1 MEIKRDYYLN
11 ELIDRLD
18 NGLIKIITGIRRCG
32 KSYLLNTIFKN
43 YLVGQG
49 IDNEH
54 IIQLSLDE
62 NKNKKFLDPDVLDEY
77 IRSLIIDG
85 NKYYLLLDEIQE
97 VKDFESVLIGF
108 MHINNVEIY
117 VTGSNSKFL
126 SSDIVTEFRGRGDE
140 IRVYPLSFAEFY
152 SVYDGSEEKA
162 LSEYYTYGGLPL
174 TVLAKTDNSKI
185 NYLRTQ
191 KDNVY
196 INDIVDRNNIQ
207 NKEELEM
214 LVQIIASDIGCLT
227 NPLKLS
233 NSFKER
239 DRQSTMTDK
248 TIYNYLGYL
257 QDAFMIEKARRFD
270 VRGKRF
276 IETPQKYYFTD
287 MGIRNSFLDFRQ
299 SEEISH
305 TMENVIYIEL
315 KKRGYNV
322 DVGSVEIR
330 EGDAKKQLEID
341 FVANKGNNKIY
352 IQSAL
357 EMKTGEKVR
366 QEQKSLLNVN
376 DFFKKIIIGG
386 DNVKRSRYDNGIIK
400 FPLGIFIES
409 GAHFTRQVSLKYKAW
424 LVYHVLYP
432 VMKFGVLKFNCVNSK

>member
-1 MEIKRDYYLN
+1 MEIKRDFYLN
-11 ELIDRLD
+11 EFINRMD

-43 YLVGQG
+43 YLIEQG
-49 IDNEH
+49 IDEKH

-62 NKNKKFLDPDVLDEY
+62 RKNKEYLDPDILDEY
-77 IRSLIIDG
+77 IRNLIKD
-85 NKYYLLLDEIQE
+85 NKKYYILLDEIQE
-97 VKDFESVLIGF
+97 VKDFESVLIVF
-108 MHINNVEIY
+108 MHINNAEIY

-140 IRVYPLSFAEFY
+140 IRVYPLSFSEFY

-162 LSEYYTYGGLPL
+162 LSEYYTFGGLPL
-174 TVLAKTDNSKI
+174 AVLAKTENSKI
-185 NYLRTQ
+185 NYLKTQ

-196 INDIVDRNNIQ
+196 INDIVDRNKIQ
-207 NKEELEM
+207 NKEKLEM

-233 NSFKER
+233 NNFKER
-239 DRQSTMTDK
+239 DRLSTMTDK

-257 QDAFMIEKARRFD
+257 QDAFIIEKARRFD
-270 VRGKRF
+270 VRGKKF
-276 IETPQKYYFTD
+276 IDTPQKYYFTD
-287 MGIRNSFLDFRQ
+287 IGIRNSFLDFRQ

-357 EMKTGEKVR
+357 EMKTSEKVK
-366 QEQKSLLNVN
+366 QEQRSLLNVN
-376 DFFKKIIIGG
+376 DFFKKIIIVG
-386 DNVKRSRYDNGIIK
+386 DNVTRSRYDNGIILMSIYD
-400 FPLGIFIES
+400 FLLDEN
-409 GAHFTRQVSLKYKAW
+409 SLEY
-424 LVYHVLYP
+424 
-432 VMKFGVLKFNCVNSK
+432 

>member
-1 MEIKRDYYLN
+1 MEIKRDYYLK
-11 ELIDRLD
+11 ELIDRMD
-18 NGLIKIITGIRRCG
+18 NQLIKIITGIRRCG
-32 KSYLLNTIFKN
+32 KSYLLNIIFKK
-43 YLVGQG
+43 YLLENGT
-49 IDNEH
+49 DEDH

-62 NKNKKFLDPDVLDEY
+62 NKNKKYLNPDILDEH
-77 IRSLIIDG
+77 IRSLIKDK
-85 NKYYLLLDEIQE
+85 NKYYILLDEIQE

-108 MHINNVEIY
+108 MHISNVEIY

-152 SVYDGSEEKA
+152 SVYDGTEEKA
-162 LSEYYTYGGLPL
+162 LNEYYTYGGLPL
-174 TVLAKTDNSKI
+174 TVIAKTDNGKI

-196 INDIVDRNNIQ
+196 INDIIDRNHIQ

-233 NSFKER
+233 NNFKER
-239 DRQSTMTDK
+239 DKLSTMTDK

-299 SEEISH
+299 SEEVSH
-305 TMENVIYIEL
+305 IMENVIYIEL

-357 EMKTGEKVR
+357 EMKTEEKVK

-376 DFFKKIIIGG
+376 DFFKKIIIVGE
-386 DNVKRSRYDNGIIK
+386 NIKRSRYDNGIIIMSIYD
-400 FPLGIFIES
+400 FLLD
-409 GAHFTRQVSLKYKAW
+409 ANSLDY
-424 LVYHVLYP
+424 
-432 VMKFGVLKFNCVNSK
+432 

>member
-1 MEIKRDYYLN
+1 MEINRDYYLK
-11 ELIDRLD
+11 ELIDRID
-18 NGLIKIITGIRRCG
+18 NQLIKIVTGIRRCG
-32 KSYLLNTIFKN
+32 KSYLLNVIFKN
-43 YLVGQG
+43 YLIKQG
-49 IDNEH
+49 IDEEH

-62 NKNKKFLDPDVLDEY
+62 YKNKKYLEPDVLNEY
-77 IRSLIIDG
+77 IRSLIKDEK
-85 NKYYLLLDEIQE
+85 KYYIILDEIQE

-108 MHINNVEIY
+108 MHINNVDIY

-162 LSEYYTYGGLPL
+162 LSEYYIYGGLPL
-174 TVLAKTDNSKI
+174 TVLAKTDNNKI

-196 INDIVDRNNIQ
+196 INDIVDRNKVR

-233 NSFKER
+233 NNFKEI
-239 DRQSTMTDK
+239 DKLSTMTDK

-305 TMENVIYIEL
+305 IMENVIYIEL

-357 EMKTGEKVR
+357 EMKTAEKVK

-376 DFFKKIIIGG
+376 DFFKKIIIVG
-386 DNVKRSRYDNGIIK
+386 DNIKKSRYENGIILMSIYD
-400 FPLGIFIES
+400 FL
-409 GAHFTRQVSLKYKAW
+409 LD
-424 LVYHVLYP
+424 
-432 VMKFGVLKFNCVNSK
+432 VNSLEY

>member
-1 MEIKRDYYLN
+1 MEIKRDYYLK
-11 ELIDRLD
+11 ELIDRID
-18 NGLIKIITGIRRCG
+18 NQLIKIITGIRRCG

-43 YLVGQG
+43 YLIEQG
-49 IDNEH
+49 IDEKH

-62 NKNKKFLDPDVLDEY
+62 NKNKKYLDPDVLDEY
-77 IRSLIIDG
+77 IRSSIKDE
-85 NKYYLLLDEIQE
+85 NKYYILLDEVQE
-97 VKDFESVLIGF
+97 VKNFESVLIGF

-140 IRVYPLSFAEFY
+140 IRVYPLSFSEFY
-152 SVYDGSEEKA
+152 SVYEGSEEKA
-162 LSEYYTYGGLPL
+162 LSEYYIYGGLPL
-174 TVLAKTDNSKI
+174 TVIAKTDNAKI
-185 NYLRTQ
+185 NYLRAQ

-196 INDIVDRNNIQ
+196 INDIVERNKIQ
-207 NKEELEM
+207 NKEKLEM

-233 NSFKER
+233 NNFKER
-239 DRQSTMTDK
+239 DSLSTMTDK

-270 VRGKRF
+270 VRGKKF

-305 TMENVIYIEL
+305 IMENVIYIEL

-330 EGDAKKQLEID
+330 EGNAKKQLEID

-357 EMKTGEKVR
+357 EMKTEEKVK

-376 DFFKKIIIGG
+376 DFFKKIIIVG
-386 DNVKRSRYDNGIIK
+386 DNIKRSRFDNGIIIMSIYD
-400 FPLGIFIES
+400 FLLD
-409 GAHFTRQVSLKYKAW
+409 ANSLEY
-424 LVYHVLYP
+424 
-432 VMKFGVLKFNCVNSK
+432 

>member
-1 MEIKRDYYLN
+1 MEIKRDYYLQ
-11 ELIDRLD
+11 ELIDRID

-43 YLVGQG
+43 YLIEQG
-49 IDNEH
+49 IDEEH

-62 NKNKKFLDPDVLDEY
+62 NRNKMYLDPDALDEY
-77 IRSLIIDG
+77 IRSLIKDK
-85 NKYYLLLDEIQE
+85 NKYYILLDEIQE

-140 IRVYPLSFAEFY
+140 VRVYPLSFAEFF
-152 SVYDGSEEKA
+152 SVYDGSEERA
-162 LSEYYTYGGLPL
+162 LSEYYTFGGLPL
-174 TVLAKTDNSKI
+174 TILAKSDNSKI

-196 INDIVDRNNIQ
+196 INDIVDRNKIQ

-233 NSFKER
+233 NNFRER
-239 DRQSTMTDK
+239 DKLSTMTDK

-276 IETPQKYYFTD
+276 IDTPQKYYFTD

-315 KKRGYNV
+315 RKRGYNV

-357 EMKTGEKVR
+357 EMKTAEKVQ
-366 QEQKSLLNVN
+366 QEQKSLLNIN
-376 DFFKKIIIGG
+376 DFFKKIIIVG
-386 DNVKRSRYDNGIIK
+386 DNIKRSRFDNGIIIMSIYD
-400 FPLGIFIES
+400 FLLD
-409 GAHFTRQVSLKYKAW
+409 ANSLEY
-424 LVYHVLYP
+424 
-432 VMKFGVLKFNCVNSK
+432 

>member
-11 ELIDRLD
+11 ELIDRID
-18 NGLIKIITGIRRCG
+18 NQLIKIITGIRRCG
-32 KSYLLNTIFKN
+32 KSYLLNKIFKK
-43 YLVGQG
+43 YLIENGTDEG
-49 IDNEH
+49 H

-62 NKNKKFLDPDVLDEY
+62 NKNKKYLDPDVLDEY
-77 IRSLIIDG
+77 VRSLIKDE
-85 NKYYLLLDEIQE
+85 NKYYILLDEIQE
-97 VKDFESVLIGF
+97 VKGFESVLIGF
-108 MHINNVEIY
+108 MNIDNVEIY

-152 SVYDGSEEKA
+152 SVYGGSEEKA

-196 INDIVDRNNIQ
+196 INDIVERNKVQ

-214 LVQIIASDIGCLT
+214 LVQIIASNIGCLT

-233 NSFKER
+233 NNFKER
-239 DRQSTMTDK
+239 DKTSTMTDK

-257 QDAFMIEKARRFD
+257 QNAFIIEKARRFD
-270 VRGKRF
+270 VRGKKF
-276 IETPQKYYFTD
+276 IDTPQKYYFTD

-305 TMENVIYIEL
+305 TMENIIYIEL

-330 EGDAKKQLEID
+330 EGNSKKQLEID

-366 QEQKSLLNVN
+366 QEQRSLLNVN
-376 DFFKKIIIGG
+376 DFFKKIIIVG
-386 DNVKRSRYDNGIIK
+386 DNIKRSRYDNGIILMSIYDFLLDDK
-400 FPLGIFIES
+400 
-409 GAHFTRQVSLKYKAW
+409 SLEY
-424 LVYHVLYP
+424 
-432 VMKFGVLKFNCVNSK
+432 

>member
-1 MEIKRDYYLN
+1 MKIERDYYLK
-11 ELIDRLD
+11 ELVDRID
-18 NGLIKIITGIRRCG
+18 NQLIKIVTGIRRCG
-32 KSYLLNTIFKN
+32 KSYLLNIIFKN
-43 YLVGQG
+43 YLIEQG
-49 IDNEH
+49 NDEEH

-62 NKNKKFLDPDVLDEY
+62 NKNKKYLDPDVLDEY
-77 IRSLIIDG
+77 IRSLIKDDK
-85 NKYYLLLDEIQE
+85 KYYILLDEVQE
-97 VKDFESVLIGF
+97 VRDFESVLIGF
-108 MHINNVEIY
+108 LHINNVEIY

-152 SVYDGSEEKA
+152 SVYEGSEEKA
-162 LSEYYTYGGLPL
+162 LNEYYTYGGLPL
-174 TVLAKTDNSKI
+174 TVLGKTDNAKI
-185 NYLRTQ
+185 NYLKTQ

-196 INDIVDRNNIQ
+196 INDIVDRNGIQ

-233 NSFKER
+233 NGFKER
-239 DRQSTMTDK
+239 ERTSSMTDK
-248 TIYNYLGYL
+248 TIYNYLEHL
-257 QDAFMIEKARRFD
+257 QNAFLIERARRFD

-330 EGDAKKQLEID
+330 EGNVRKQLEID

-357 EMKTGEKVR
+357 EMKTSEKVQ
-366 QEQKSLLNVN
+366 QEQRSLLNVN
-376 DFFKKIIIGG
+376 DFFKKIIIVG
-386 DNVKRSRYDNGIIK
+386 DNVKRSRYDNGIIIMSIYD
-400 FPLGIFIES
+400 FLLDS
-409 GAHFTRQVSLKYKAW
+409 NSLEY
-424 LVYHVLYP
+424 
-432 VMKFGVLKFNCVNSK
+432 

>member
-1 MEIKRDYYLN
+1 MEIKRDYYLK
-11 ELIDRLD
+11 ELTDRLD

-43 YLVGQG
+43 YLLEQG
-49 IDNEH
+49 TDKEH

-62 NKNKKFLDPDVLDEY
+62 RTNFKYLDPDELDEY
-77 IRSLIIDG
+77 IRSLIMDEK
-85 NKYYLLLDEIQE
+85 KYYILLDEIQE
-97 VKDFESVLIGF
+97 VKEFESVLIGF

-152 SVYDGSEEKA
+152 SVYEGSEEKA

-174 TVLAKTDNSKI
+174 AIMAKTDNAKI
-185 NYLRTQ
+185 NYLKTQ

-196 INDIVDRNNIQ
+196 INDIVDRNNVQ
-207 NKEELEM
+207 NQEELEM
-214 LVQIIASDIGCLT
+214 LVQIVASDIGSLT

-233 NSFKER
+233 NNFKER
-239 DRQSTMTDK
+239 DRMSTMTDK

-257 QDAFMIEKARRFD
+257 QDAFIIEKARRFD
-270 VRGKRF
+270 VRRKRF

-305 TMENVIYIEL
+305 LMENVIYIEL

-322 DVGSVEIR
+322 DIGSVEIR
-330 EGDAKKQLEID
+330 EGNTKKQLEID

-357 EMKTGEKVR
+357 EMKTREKVE
-366 QEQKSLLNVN
+366 QEQKSLVNVN
-376 DFFKKIIIGG
+376 DFFKKIIIVG
-386 DNVKRSRYDNGIIK
+386 DNIKRSRYENGIIIMSIYD
-400 FPLGIFIES
+400 FLLDPES
-409 GAHFTRQVSLKYKAW
+409 LSY
-424 LVYHVLYP
+424 
-432 VMKFGVLKFNCVNSK
+432 

>member
-1 MEIKRDYYLN
+1 MEIKRDYYLK

-43 YLVGQG
+43 YLLEQG
-49 IDNEH
+49 TDKEH

-62 NKNKKFLDPDVLDEY
+62 RTNFKYLDPDELDEY
-77 IRSLIIDG
+77 IRSLIMDEK
-85 NKYYLLLDEIQE
+85 KYYILLDEIQE
-97 VKDFESVLIGF
+97 VKEFESVLIGF

-152 SVYDGSEEKA
+152 SVYEGSEEKA

-174 TVLAKTDNSKI
+174 AIMAKTDNAKI
-185 NYLRTQ
+185 NYLKKQ

-196 INDIVDRNNIQ
+196 INDIVDRNNVQ
-207 NKEELEM
+207 NQEELEM
-214 LVQIIASDIGCLT
+214 LVQIVASDIGSLT

-233 NSFKER
+233 NNFKER
-239 DRQSTMTDK
+239 DRMSTMTDK

-257 QDAFMIEKARRFD
+257 QDAFIIEKARRFD

-305 TMENVIYIEL
+305 SMENVIYIEL

-330 EGDAKKQLEID
+330 EGNTKKQLEID

-357 EMKTGEKVR
+357 EMKTREKVE
-366 QEQKSLLNVN
+366 QEQKSLVNVN
-376 DFFKKIIIGG
+376 DFFKKIIIVG
-386 DNVKRSRYDNGIIK
+386 DNIKRSRYENGIIIMSIYD
-400 FPLGIFIES
+400 FLLDPES
-409 GAHFTRQVSLKYKAW
+409 LSY
-424 LVYHVLYP
+424 
-432 VMKFGVLKFNCVNSK
+432 

>member
-1 MEIKRDYYLN
+1 MEIKRDYYLK

-43 YLVGQG
+43 YLLEQG
-49 IDNEH
+49 TDKEH

-62 NKNKKFLDPDVLDEY
+62 RTNFKYLDPDELDEY
-77 IRSLIIDG
+77 IRSLIIDEK
-85 NKYYLLLDEIQE
+85 KYYILLDEIQE
-97 VKDFESVLIGF
+97 VKEFESVLIGF

-152 SVYDGSEEKA
+152 SVYEGSEEKA

-174 TVLAKTDNSKI
+174 AIMAKTDNAKI
-185 NYLRTQ
+185 NYLKTQ

-196 INDIVDRNNIQ
+196 INDIVDRNNVQ
-207 NKEELEM
+207 NQEELEM
-214 LVQIIASDIGCLT
+214 LVQIVASDIGSLT

-233 NSFKER
+233 NNFKER
-239 DRQSTMTDK
+239 DRMSTMTDK

-257 QDAFMIEKARRFD
+257 QDAFIIEKARRFD

-305 TMENVIYIEL
+305 SMENVIYIEL

-330 EGDAKKQLEID
+330 EGNTKKQLEID

-357 EMKTGEKVR
+357 EMKTREKVE
-366 QEQKSLLNVN
+366 QEQKSLVNVN
-376 DFFKKIIIGG
+376 DFFKKIIIVG
-386 DNVKRSRYDNGIIK
+386 DNIKRSRYENGIIIMSIYD
-400 FPLGIFIES
+400 FLLDPES
-409 GAHFTRQVSLKYKAW
+409 LSY
-424 LVYHVLYP
+424 
-432 VMKFGVLKFNCVNSK
+432 

>member
-1 MEIKRDYYLN
+1 MKKVRKRKKFVMEVINMEIKRDYYLQ
-11 ELIDRLD
+11 EIIDRID

-43 YLVGQG
+43 YLIKQG

-54 IIQLSLDE
+54 IIQMSLDE
-62 NKNKKFLDPDVLDEY
+62 NKNKKYLNPDILDEY
-77 IRSLIIDG
+77 IRNLIKDN
-85 NKYYLLLDEIQE
+85 NKYYILLDEVQEIQG
-97 VKDFESVLIGF
+97 FESVLIGF
-108 MHINNVEIY
+108 MHINNADIY

-140 IRVYPLSFAEFY
+140 IKVYPLSFSEFY
-152 SVYDGSEEKA
+152 SIYDGSEERA
-162 LSEYYTYGGLPL
+162 LNEYYTYGGLPL
-174 TVLAKTDNSKI
+174 TVLAKTENNKI
-185 NYLRTQ
+185 NYLKTQ

-196 INDIVDRNNIQ
+196 INDIIDRNKIQ
-207 NKEELEM
+207 NKEGLEM

-233 NSFKER
+233 NNFKER
-239 DRQSTMTDK
+239 DNLFTMTDK

-305 TMENVIYIEL
+305 TMENIIYIEL
-315 KKRGYNV
+315 RKRGYN
-322 DVGSVEIR
+322 VEIR
-330 EGDAKKQLEID
+330 EGDTKKQLEID
-341 FVANKGNNKIY
+341 FVAIKGNNKIY

-357 EMKTGEKVR
+357 EMKTGEKVK

-376 DFFKKIIIGG
+376 DFFKKIIIVG
-386 DNVKRSRYDNGIIK
+386 DNVKKSRYDNGIILMSIYD
-400 FPLGIFIES
+400 FLLDIN
-409 GAHFTRQVSLKYKAW
+409 SLNY
-424 LVYHVLYP
+424 
-432 VMKFGVLKFNCVNSK
+432 

>member
-1 MEIKRDYYLN
+1 MEIKRDFYLN
-11 ELIDRLD
+11 ELIDSMD

-32 KSYLLNTIFKN
+32 KSYLLNVIFEN
-43 YLVGQG
+43 YLLEQG
-49 IDNEH
+49 VDREH
-54 IIQLSLDE
+54 IIKLSLDE
-62 NKNKKFLDPDVLDEY
+62 RQNSKYLNPDELDIY
-77 IRSLIIDG
+77 IRSLIIDDK
-85 NKYYLLLDEIQE
+85 KYYLLLDEIQE

-126 SSDIVTEFRGRGDE
+126 SSDIVTEFRGRGNE
-140 IRVYPLSFAEFY
+140 IRVYPLSFSEFF
-152 SVYDGSEEKA
+152 SVFDGTEEKA
-162 LSEYYTYGGLPL
+162 LNEYYTYGGLPL
-174 TVLAKTDNSKI
+174 TLLAKTDNAKI

-191 KDNVY
+191 KENVY
-196 INDIVDRNNIQ
+196 VNDIVERNKIQ

-214 LVQIIASDIGCLT
+214 LVQIIASDVGSLT

-233 NSFKER
+233 NKFKER
-239 DRQSTMTDK
+239 DRTSSMTDK

-257 QDAFMIEKARRFD
+257 GDAFIIEKARRFD

-305 TMENVIYIEL
+305 TMENVIYLEL
-315 KKRGYNV
+315 RKRGYNV

-330 EGDAKKQLEID
+330 EGNSKKQLEID

-357 EMKTGEKVR
+357 EMKTKEKVE
-366 QEQKSLLNVN
+366 QEQRSLLNVN
-376 DFFKKIIIGG
+376 DFFKKIIIVG
-386 DNVKRSRYDNGIIK
+386 DNITRSRYDNGIIIMSIYD
-400 FPLGIFIES
+400 FLLDPN
-409 GAHFTRQVSLKYKAW
+409 SLEY
-424 LVYHVLYP
+424 
-432 VMKFGVLKFNCVNSK
+432 

>member
-1 MEIKRDYYLN
+1 MEIKRDYYLQ
-11 ELIDRLD
+11 EIIDRMD
-18 NGLIKIITGIRRCG
+18 NGLIKVITGIRRCG

-43 YLVGQG
+43 YLLEQG
-49 IDNEH
+49 IDEKH

-62 NKNKKFLDPDVLDEY
+62 NINKKFLDPDVLDEH
-77 IRSLIIDG
+77 IRKLIKDEK
-85 NKYYLLLDEIQE
+85 KYFIILDEVQK
-97 VKDFESVLIGF
+97 VKEFESVLIGF
-108 MHINNVEIY
+108 MHISNVDIY

-126 SSDIVTEFRGRGDE
+126 SSDIITEFRGRGDE
-140 IRVYPLSFAEFY
+140 IKVYPLSFSEFY
-152 SVYDGSEEKA
+152 SIYDGSEEKA
-162 LSEYYTYGGLPL
+162 LNEYYIYGGLPL
-174 TVLAKTDNSKI
+174 AVLAKTENAKT
-185 NYLRTQ
+185 NYLNTQ
-191 KDNVY
+191 KNNVY
-196 INDIVDRNNIQ
+196 INDIIDRNKIQ
-207 NKEELEM
+207 NKEEFEM

-233 NSFKER
+233 NNFKER
-239 DRQSTMTDK
+239 DRSSSMTDK

-257 QDAFMIEKARRFD
+257 QDAFMIEKAKRFD
-270 VRGKRF
+270 VRGKNF

-305 TMENVIYIEL
+305 TMENVIYLEL

-330 EGDAKKQLEID
+330 EGDRKKQLEID

-357 EMKTGEKVR
+357 EMKTKEKVI

-376 DFFKKIIIGG
+376 DFFKKIIIVG
-386 DNVKRSRYDNGIIK
+386 DNVTRSRYDNGIILMSIYD
-400 FPLGIFIES
+400 FLLDNES
-409 GAHFTRQVSLKYKAW
+409 LMY
-424 LVYHVLYP
+424 
-432 VMKFGVLKFNCVNSK
+432 

>member
-1 MEIKRDYYLN
+1 MEIKRDYYLK
-11 ELIDRLD
+11 ELIDRID

-32 KSYLLNTIFKN
+32 KSYLLNVIFKN
-43 YLVGQG
+43 YLLGEG
-49 IDNEH
+49 IDKEH

-62 NKNKKFLDPDVLDEY
+62 NRNKKYLDPDILDSY
-77 IRSLIIDG
+77 IRNLIKDN
-85 NKYYLLLDEIQE
+85 NKYYLLLDEVQE

-108 MHINNVEIY
+108 MHISNLEIY

-140 IRVYPLSFAEFY
+140 IRVYPLSFSEFY
-152 SVYDGSEEKA
+152 SVYNGSEEKA
-162 LSEYYTYGGLPL
+162 LNEYYIFGGLPL
-174 TVLAKTDNSKI
+174 TVLSKTDNTKI

-196 INDIVDRNNIQ
+196 INDIVDRNKIQ

-214 LVQIIASDIGCLT
+214 LVQIVASDIGCLT

-233 NSFKER
+233 NNFKER
-239 DRQSTMTDK
+239 DKLSTMTDK

-287 MGIRNSFLDFRQ
+287 MGIRNSFIDFRQ

-305 TMENVIYIEL
+305 IMENVIYIEL

-330 EGDAKKQLEID
+330 EGNTKKQLEID

-357 EMKTGEKVR
+357 EMKTADKVK

-376 DFFKKIIIGG
+376 DFFKKIIIVG
-386 DNVKRSRYDNGIIK
+386 DNIKKSRYDNGIILMSIYD
-400 FPLGIFIES
+400 FLLDEN
-409 GAHFTRQVSLKYKAW
+409 SLNY
-424 LVYHVLYP
+424 
-432 VMKFGVLKFNCVNSK
+432 

>member
-1 MEIKRDYYLN
+1 MEIKRDYYLK
-11 ELIDRLD
+11 ELIDRID

-32 KSYLLNTIFKN
+32 KSYLLNVIFKN
-43 YLVGQG
+43 YLIEQG
-49 IDNEH
+49 VDEEH

-62 NKNKKFLDPDVLDEY
+62 NKNKKYLNPDILDEY
-77 IRSLIIDG
+77 IRSLIKDE
-85 NKYYLLLDEIQE
+85 NKYYILLDEVQE
-97 VKDFESVLIGF
+97 VKEFESVLIGF
-108 MHINNVEIY
+108 MHIRNLELY

-140 IRVYPLSFAEFY
+140 IRVYPLSFSEFY
-152 SVYDGSEEKA
+152 SVYNGSEEKA
-162 LSEYYTYGGLPL
+162 LNEYYTFGGLPL
-174 TVLAKTDNSKI
+174 SVLSKTDNTKI
-185 NYLRTQ
+185 NYLRAQ

-196 INDIVDRNNIQ
+196 INDIVDRNKIQ

-233 NSFKER
+233 NNFKER
-239 DRQSTMTDK
+239 DKLSTMTDK

-287 MGIRNSFLDFRQ
+287 MGIRNSFIDFRQ
-299 SEEISH
+299 NEEISH
-305 TMENVIYIEL
+305 IMENVIYIEL

-330 EGDAKKQLEID
+330 EGDKKKQLEID

-357 EMKTGEKVR
+357 EMKTADKVK

-376 DFFKKIIIGG
+376 DFFKKIIIVG
-386 DNVKRSRYDNGIIK
+386 DNVKRSRYDNGII
-400 FPLGIFIES
+400 LMGIYDFLLDEN
-409 GAHFTRQVSLKYKAW
+409 SLNY
-424 LVYHVLYP
+424 
-432 VMKFGVLKFNCVNSK
+432 

>member
-1 MEIKRDYYLN
+1 MEINRDFYLN
-11 ELIDRLD
+11 ELIDRMD

-32 KSYLLNTIFKN
+32 KSYLLDPIFKN
-43 YLVGQG
+43 YLISQG
-49 IDNEH
+49 VDKDH
-54 IIQLSLDE
+54 IIKLSLDE
-62 NKNKKFLDPDVLDEY
+62 RANSKYLDPDILDQY
-77 IRSLIIDG
+77 IRSLIIDDK
-85 NKYYLLLDEIQE
+85 KYYLILDEIQE
-97 VKDFESVLIGF
+97 VKEFESVLIGF
-108 MHINNVEIY
+108 MHIRNVEIY

-140 IRVYPLSFAEFY
+140 IRVYPLSFDEFF

-162 LSEYYTYGGLPL
+162 LNEYYTYGGLPL
-174 TVLAKTDNSKI
+174 TLLAKTDNAKI
-185 NYLRTQ
+185 NYLKTQ

-196 INDIVDRNNIQ
+196 INDIIERNNVQ

-214 LVQIIASDIGCLT
+214 LVQILASDIGSLT

-233 NSFKER
+233 NVFKER
-239 DRQSTMTDK
+239 DKTSTMSDK

-257 QDAFMIEKARRFD
+257 QDAFLIEKSRRFD
-270 VRGKRF
+270 VRGKKF
-276 IETPQKYYFTD
+276 IDTPQKYYFTD

-305 TMENVIYIEL
+305 TMENVIYLEL
-315 KKRGYNV
+315 RRRGYNV

-330 EGDAKKQLEID
+330 EGNSKKQLEID

-357 EMKTGEKVR
+357 EMKTQEKMQ

-376 DFFKKIIIGG
+376 DFFKKIIIVG
-386 DNVKRSRYDNGIIK
+386 DNVKKSRFENGIIIMSIYD
-400 FPLGIFIES
+400 FLLDS
-409 GAHFTRQVSLKYKAW
+409 HSLEY
-424 LVYHVLYP
+424 
-432 VMKFGVLKFNCVNSK
+432 

>member
-1 MEIKRDYYLN
+1 MEIERDYYLK
-11 ELIDRLD
+11 ELVDRID
-18 NGLIKIITGIRRCG
+18 NQLIKIVTGIRRCG
-32 KSYLLNTIFKN
+32 KSYLLNIIFKN
-43 YLVGQG
+43 YLIEQG
-49 IDNEH
+49 NDEEH

-62 NKNKKFLDPDVLDEY
+62 NKNKKYLDPDVLDEY
-77 IRSLIIDG
+77 IRSLIKDDK
-85 NKYYLLLDEIQE
+85 KYYILLDEVQE
-97 VKDFESVLIGF
+97 VRDFESVLIGF
-108 MHINNVEIY
+108 LHINNVEIY

-152 SVYDGSEEKA
+152 SVYEGSEEKA
-162 LSEYYTYGGLPL
+162 LNEYYTYGGLPL
-174 TVLAKTDNSKI
+174 TVLGKTDNAKI
-185 NYLRTQ
+185 NYLKTQ

-196 INDIVDRNNIQ
+196 INDIVDRNGIQ

-233 NSFKER
+233 NGFKER
-239 DRQSTMTDK
+239 ERTSSMTDK
-248 TIYNYLGYL
+248 TIYNYLEHL
-257 QDAFMIEKARRFD
+257 QNAFLIERARRFD

-315 KKRGYNV
+315 KKRGHNV

-330 EGDAKKQLEID
+330 EGNVRKQLEID

-357 EMKTGEKVR
+357 EMKTSEKVQ
-366 QEQKSLLNVN
+366 QEQRSLLNVN
-376 DFFKKIIIGG
+376 DFFKKIIIVG
-386 DNVKRSRYDNGIIK
+386 DNVKRSRYDNGIIIMSIYD
-400 FPLGIFIES
+400 FLLDS
-409 GAHFTRQVSLKYKAW
+409 NSLEY
-424 LVYHVLYP
+424 
-432 VMKFGVLKFNCVNSK
+432 

>member
-1 MEIKRDYYLN
+1 MEVKNMEIKRDYYLN
-11 ELIDRLD
+11 EFIDRLD

-43 YLVGQG
+43 YLTEQG
-49 IDNEH
+49 IDEDH

-62 NKNKKFLDPDVLDEY
+62 KKNYKYLDPDSLDEY
-77 IRSLIIDG
+77 IRSLIVDD
-85 NKYYLLLDEIQE
+85 NKYYILLDEIQE
-97 VKDFESVLIGF
+97 VKDFEAVLIGF

-140 IRVYPLSFAEFY
+140 IKVYPLSFAEFY

-174 TVLAKTDNSKI
+174 TVIAKTDNAKI
-185 NYLRTQ
+185 NYLKSQ

-196 INDIVDRNNIQ
+196 INDIVDRNNVQ

-214 LVQIIASDIGCLT
+214 LVQIIASDIGSLT

-233 NSFKER
+233 NNFKER
-239 DRQSTMTDK
+239 DKTSTMTDK
-248 TIYNYLGYL
+248 TIYNYLEYL

-270 VRGKRF
+270 VRGKKF

-330 EGDAKKQLEID
+330 EGDTKKQLEID

-357 EMKTGEKVR
+357 EMKTEEKVK
-366 QEQKSLLNVN
+366 QEQKSLVNVN
-376 DFFKKIIIGG
+376 DFFKKIIIVG
-386 DNVKRSRYDNGIIK
+386 DNIKRSRYDNGIIIMSIYD
-400 FPLGIFIES
+400 FLLD
-409 GAHFTRQVSLKYKAW
+409 ANSLDY
-424 LVYHVLYP
+424 
-432 VMKFGVLKFNCVNSK
+432 

>member
-1 MEIKRDYYLN
+1 MEIKRDFYLN
-11 ELIDRLD
+11 ELIEGLD
-18 NGLIKIITGIRRCG
+18 NGLVKIVTGIRRCG
-32 KSYLLNTIFKN
+32 KSYLLDPIFKD
-43 YLVGQG
+43 YLIEQG
-49 IDNEH
+49 VKEDH
-54 IIQLSLDE
+54 IIKLDLDE
-62 NKNKKFLDPDVLDEY
+62 RDNFIYHNPDELNKYVKDRIVDKDKYYV
-77 IRSLIIDG
+77 IID
-85 NKYYLLLDEIQE
+85 E
-97 VKDFESVLIGF
+97 VQKAEEFESVLIGF
-108 MHINNVEIY
+108 LHMKNVEIY

-126 SSDIVTEFRGRGDE
+126 SSDIITEFRGRGSE
-140 IRVYPLSFAEFY
+140 IKVYPLSFSEYY
-152 SVYDGSEEKA
+152 SIYDGSEEKA
-162 LSEYYTYGGLPL
+162 LNEYYTYGGLPL
-174 TVLAKTDNSKI
+174 SVLAKSDDSKI
-185 NYLRTQ
+185 NYLKSQ

-196 INDIVDRNNIQ
+196 INDIVERNKVQ

-214 LVQIIASDIGCLT
+214 LVQIIASDIGSLT

-239 DRQSTMTDK
+239 DKLSTMTDK

-257 QDAFMIEKARRFD
+257 QDAFIIEKARRFD

-305 TMENVIYIEL
+305 TMENVIYLEL

-330 EGDAKKQLEID
+330 EGDKKKQLEID

-352 IQSAL
+352 IQSTL
-357 EMKTGEKVR
+357 EMKTKAKVE

-376 DFFKKIIIGG
+376 DFFKKIIIVG
-386 DNVKRSRYDNGIIK
+386 DNIKKSRYENGIIIMSIYD
-400 FPLGIFIES
+400 FLLD
-409 GAHFTRQVSLKYKAW
+409 QNSLEY
-424 LVYHVLYP
+424 
-432 VMKFGVLKFNCVNSK
+432 

>member
-11 ELIDRLD
+11 ELIDRID
-18 NGLIKIITGIRRCG
+18 NQLIKIITGIRRCG
-32 KSYLLNTIFKN
+32 TSYLLNKIFKK
-43 YLVGQG
+43 YLIENGTDEG
-49 IDNEH
+49 H

-62 NKNKKFLDPDVLDEY
+62 NKNKKYLDPDVLDEY
-77 IRSLIIDG
+77 VRSLIKDE
-85 NKYYLLLDEIQE
+85 NKYYILLDEIQE
-97 VKDFESVLIGF
+97 VKGFESVLIGF
-108 MHINNVEIY
+108 MNIDNVEIY

-152 SVYDGSEEKA
+152 SVYGGSEEKA

-196 INDIVDRNNIQ
+196 INDIVERNKVQ

-214 LVQIIASDIGCLT
+214 LVQIIASNIGCLT

-233 NSFKER
+233 NNFKER
-239 DRQSTMTDK
+239 DKTSTMTDK

-257 QDAFMIEKARRFD
+257 QNAFIIEKARRFD
-270 VRGKRF
+270 VRGKKF
-276 IETPQKYYFTD
+276 IDTPQKYYFTD

-305 TMENVIYIEL
+305 TMENIIYIEL

-330 EGDAKKQLEID
+330 EGNSKKQLEID

-366 QEQKSLLNVN
+366 QEQRSLLNVN
-376 DFFKKIIIGG
+376 DFFKKIIIVG
-386 DNVKRSRYDNGIIK
+386 DNIKRSRYDNGIILMSIYDFLLDDK
-400 FPLGIFIES
+400 
-409 GAHFTRQVSLKYKAW
+409 SLEY
-424 LVYHVLYP
+424 
-432 VMKFGVLKFNCVNSK
+432 

>member
-1 MEIKRDYYLN
+1 MWEV
-11 ELIDRLD
+11 
-18 NGLIKIITGIRRCG
+18 
-32 KSYLLNTIFKN
+32 LLNTIFKN
-43 YLVGQG
+43 YLIEQG
-49 IDNEH
+49 IDEEH

-62 NKNKKFLDPDVLDEY
+62 NKNKKYLDPDVLDEY
-77 IRSLIIDG
+77 IRSLIKDK
-85 NKYYLLLDEIQE
+85 NKYYILLDEVQE
-97 VKDFESVLIGF
+97 VKNFESVLIGF
-108 MHINNVEIY
+108 MHISNVEIY

-140 IRVYPLSFAEFY
+140 IRVYPLSFSEFY

-162 LSEYYTYGGLPL
+162 LSEYYIYGGLPL
-174 TVLAKTDNSKI
+174 TVIAKTDNAKI
-185 NYLRTQ
+185 NYLRAQ

-196 INDIVDRNNIQ
+196 INDIVERNKIQ
-207 NKEELEM
+207 NKEKLEM

-233 NSFKER
+233 NNFKER
-239 DRQSTMTDK
+239 DSLSTMTDK
-248 TIYNYLGYL
+248 TIYNYLRYL

-270 VRGKRF
+270 VRGKKF

-305 TMENVIYIEL
+305 IMENVIYIEL

-330 EGDAKKQLEID
+330 EGNAKKQLEID

-357 EMKTGEKVR
+357 EMKTEEKVK

-376 DFFKKIIIGG
+376 DFFKKIIIVG
-386 DNVKRSRYDNGIIK
+386 DNIKRSRFDNGIIIMSIYD
-400 FPLGIFIES
+400 FLLD
-409 GAHFTRQVSLKYKAW
+409 ANSLEY
-424 LVYHVLYP
+424 
-432 VMKFGVLKFNCVNSK
+432 

>member
-1 MEIKRDYYLN
+1 MEINRDYYLK
-11 ELIDRLD
+11 ELIDRID
-18 NGLIKIITGIRRCG
+18 NHLIKIITGIRRCG
-32 KSYLLNTIFKN
+32 KSYLLNVIFKN
-43 YLVGQG
+43 YLLDQG
-49 IDNEH
+49 IGEEH

-62 NKNKKFLDPDVLDEY
+62 NKNKKYLDPDMLDDY
-77 IRSLIIDG
+77 IRNLIKDK
-85 NKYYLLLDEIQE
+85 NKYYILLDEIQE

-152 SVYDGSEEKA
+152 SVYKGSEERA

-174 TVLAKTDNSKI
+174 AVLSKTDNSKI
-185 NYLRTQ
+185 NYLKGQ

-196 INDIVDRNNIQ
+196 INDIIERNNVQ

-233 NSFKER
+233 NNFKER
-239 DRQSTMTDK
+239 DKNSTMTDK

-257 QDAFMIEKARRFD
+257 QNAFLIEKARRFD
-270 VRGKRF
+270 VRGKKF

-299 SEEISH
+299 SDEISH

-330 EGDAKKQLEID
+330 EGNTKKQLEID

-357 EMKTGEKVR
+357 EMKTSEKVK

-376 DFFKKIIIGG
+376 DFFKKIIIVG
-386 DNVKRSRYDNGIIK
+386 DNIKRSRYENGIILMSIYD
-400 FPLGIFIES
+400 FLLD
-409 GAHFTRQVSLKYKAW
+409 ANSLDY
-424 LVYHVLYP
+424 
-432 VMKFGVLKFNCVNSK
+432 

>member
-1 MEIKRDYYLN
+1 MEIKRDFYLN
-11 ELIDRLD
+11 ELIEGLD
-18 NGLIKIITGIRRCG
+18 NGLVKIVTGIRRCG
-32 KSYLLNTIFKN
+32 KSYLLDPIFKN
-43 YLVGQG
+43 YLIEKGVKE
-49 IDNEH
+49 DH
-54 IIQLSLDE
+54 IIKLDLDE
-62 NKNKKFLDPDVLDEY
+62 RDNFIYHNPDELNKYVKDK
-77 IRSLIIDG
+77 IIDKD
-85 NKYYLLLDEIQE
+85 KYYVILDEIQE
-97 VKDFESVLIGF
+97 VEEFESVLIGF
-108 MHINNVEIY
+108 LHMNNVEVY

-126 SSDIVTEFRGRGDE
+126 SSDIITEFRGRGSE
-140 IRVYPLSFAEFY
+140 IKVYPLSFSEYY
-152 SVYDGSEEKA
+152 SIYDGSEEKA
-162 LSEYYTYGGLPL
+162 LNEYYTYGGLPL
-174 TVLAKTDNSKI
+174 TVLAKSDDAKI
-185 NYLRTQ
+185 NYLKSQ
-191 KDNVY
+191 KENVY
-196 INDIVDRNNIQ
+196 INDIVERNNVQ
-207 NKEELEM
+207 NKEELEI
-214 LVQIIASDIGCLT
+214 LVQIIASDIGSLT

-239 DRQSTMTDK
+239 DKLSTMTDK

-305 TMENVIYIEL
+305 TMENVIYLEL

-330 EGDAKKQLEID
+330 EGDKKKQLEID

-357 EMKTGEKVR
+357 EMKTKQKVE

-376 DFFKKIIIGG
+376 DFFKKIIIVG
-386 DNVKRSRYDNGIIK
+386 DNIKKSRYENGIIIMSIYD
-400 FPLGIFIES
+400 FLLDS
-409 GAHFTRQVSLKYKAW
+409 SSLEY
-424 LVYHVLYP
+424 
-432 VMKFGVLKFNCVNSK
+432 

>member
-1 MEIKRDYYLN
+1 MEIKRDHYLN
-11 ELIDRLD
+11 ELIDRID
-18 NGLIKIITGIRRCG
+18 NQLIKIITGIRRCG
-32 KSYLLNTIFKN
+32 KSYLLNTIFTN
-43 YLVGQG
+43 YLLEQG
-49 IDNEH
+49 VDKEH

-62 NKNKKFLDPDVLDEY
+62 NQNKQYLNPDKLDEY
-77 IRSLIIDG
+77 VRSLILDDK
-85 NKYYLLLDEIQE
+85 KYYIILDEIQE
-97 VKDFESVLIGF
+97 VKEFESVLIGF
-108 MHINNVEIY
+108 MHIKNVDIY

-140 IRVYPLSFAEFY
+140 VRVYPLSFAEFY
-152 SVYDGSEEKA
+152 SVYEGTEERA

-174 TVLAKTDNSKI
+174 TVLAKTDNAKI
-185 NYLRTQ
+185 NYLKTQ

-196 INDIVDRNNIQ
+196 INDIVERNKIQ

-214 LVQIIASDIGCLT
+214 LTQIIASDIGCLT

-233 NSFKER
+233 NNFKER
-239 DRQSTMTDK
+239 DRASTMTDK
-248 TIYNYLGYL
+248 TIYTYLGYL
-257 QDAFMIEKARRFD
+257 QDAFMIERARRFD
-270 VRGKRF
+270 VRGKKF

-305 TMENVIYIEL
+305 TMENVIYMEL

-357 EMKTGEKVR
+357 EMKTSEKVQ
-366 QEQKSLLNVN
+366 QEQKSLINVN
-376 DFFKKIIIGG
+376 DFFKKIIIVG
-386 DNVKRSRYDNGIIK
+386 DNVKRSRYDNGIILMSVYD
-400 FPLGIFIES
+400 FLLDE
-409 GAHFTRQVSLKYKAW
+409 HSLEY
-424 LVYHVLYP
+424 
-432 VMKFGVLKFNCVNSK
+432 